1 MGGFKGK
8 TFAKIDD
15 VIAEIEQMKK
25 APEKVVKR
33 TVADFKKRA
42 PSWVAQEVVKHYN
55 IKKAEITPAKT
66 EGAAKAAGTVKVE
79 GKTLDGVQLIYRGR
93 VLTPT
98 HFGMTPKAPK
108 QSYTLKAQVKKG
120 EKKTLGQVKKLT
132 KKQRKNIGKNF
143 TQQGTRNSPK
153 SPIMLM
159 GTGNTKVDGT
169 NYIPFQRQSQNRKD
183 IKAIKTVSM
192 PQMVSN
198 PQVDEDIRKAINDK
212 LGKRFNHYCEQYLG
226 GDK

>member
-1 MGGFKGK
+1 MGGFKRK
-8 TFAKIDD
+8 TFAKVDD

-33 TVADFKKRA
+33 TVADFKKRG
-42 PSWVAQEVVKHYN
+42 PSWVAQEVVKTYN
-55 IKKAEITPAKT
+55 IKKSEIMPAKT
-66 EGAAKAAGTVKVE
+66 ESAAKAAGTVKVE
-79 GKTLDGVQLIYRGR
+79 GKTLAGVQLIYRGR

-108 QSYTLKAQVKKG
+108 QSYTLKVQVKKG

-132 KKQRKNIGKNF
+132 KKQRKNIGKNL

-159 GTGNTKVDGT
+159 GTGNTKVDGV

-183 IKAIKTVSM
+183 IKAIKTVSL

-198 PQVDEDIRKAINDK
+198 PKVDENIRQSVNEK